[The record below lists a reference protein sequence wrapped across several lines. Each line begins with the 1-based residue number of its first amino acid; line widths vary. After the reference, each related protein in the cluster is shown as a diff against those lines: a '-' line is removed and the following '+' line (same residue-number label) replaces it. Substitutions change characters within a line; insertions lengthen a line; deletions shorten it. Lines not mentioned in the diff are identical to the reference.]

1 MSHKIKS
8 VSGVNISVEDIGTGK
23 PIVFIHGWPV
33 NHKMFEYQFTELPKH
48 GYRCVGI
55 DLRGFGDSD
64 KPWDGYYYDTMADD
78 VKAVLDTLNLQ
89 NVTLVGFS
97 MGGAISIRYIT
108 RHHGAHIK
116 KLALLAAAAPC
127 FTKRE
132 ESIP

>member
-78 VKAVLDTLNLQ
+78 VKAPECDFGRLLDGWGDLY
-89 NVTLVGFS
+89 
-97 MGGAISIRYIT
+97 SIYNSSPWGT
-108 RHHGAHIK
+108 Y
-116 KLALLAAAAPC
+116 
-127 FTKRE
+127 
-132 ESIP
+132 